1 MNGQP
6 PAGRGPQAPPPQ
18 TPPPRP
24 QTPVQRLRGMS
35 RVVKISGVAAALLV
49 AAIVATSLAGNGG
62 GGAPRTLPAARNF
75 ALRELGHPGRKVTL
89 AAFAGR
95 PVIVNFF
102 ASWCTP
108 CKLETPTLARFYRES
123 GGRTAVI
130 GVDSNDETGPA
141 LRFVHSA
148 GVRYP
153 VGVDPLPAATTIS
166 YGVLALPQ
174 TFFLNARHRIVK
186 RIFGAVTM
194 KELSAGVAL
203 MDKGW
208 PGASSAASATGQD
221 PG

>member
-1 MNGQP
+1 
-6 PAGRGPQAPPPQ
+6 
-18 TPPPRP
+18 
-24 QTPVQRLRGMS
+24 MS
-35 RVVKISGVAAALLV
+35 RIVKFSCAAAALLV
-49 AAIVATSLAGNGG
+49 AAIAIVSLAGNGAG
-62 GGAPRTLPAARNF
+62 AAPRTLPAARNF
-75 ALRELGHPGRKVTL
+75 ALRELGHPSRKVALT
-89 AAFAGR
+89 AYAGR

-123 GGRTAVI
+123 GGRTAII

-141 LRFVHSA
+141 LRFVHAA

-194 KELSAGVAL
+194 KELAEGVIL
-203 MDKGW
+203 MNKGSR
-208 PGASSAASATGQD
+208 GASSATPAASKD